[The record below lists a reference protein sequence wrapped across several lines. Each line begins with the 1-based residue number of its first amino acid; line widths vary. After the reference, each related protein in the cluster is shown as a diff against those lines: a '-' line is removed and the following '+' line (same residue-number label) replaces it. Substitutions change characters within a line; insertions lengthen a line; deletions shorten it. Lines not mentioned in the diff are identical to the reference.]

1 MLNNLDLDSFSL
13 DSPLTQGQPLN
24 VIANWKI
31 LEQHSNLDSLII
43 QWQLATDETLDTGL
57 SAAEVLSTFI
67 SDDPEAE
74 TRQLVT
80 DNTIVF
86 DKTTKLLAQSSLNT
100 IPSNTYINEQYNLR
114 IPTDLSPGKYR
125 LTLYGRDLSNTTH
138 ILTFS
143 DQLIITPRKRTFTSS
158 NMTHSVNAVFG
169 DKIRLAGYDTSHN
182 DSHLHLKLHWKA
194 LGQIDTDYT
203 YFVHLWDKDKL
214 VSQIDTMPDSYQYP
228 TSWWAPNEAY
238 SDTVE
243 IDISHLTSGQYN
255 LSAGVYDPSNNN
267 RLAISEGIN
276 SDTLNNTI
284 KLLPLVL
291 EE

>member
-1 MLNNLDLDSFSL
+1 MS
-13 DSPLTQGQPLN
+13 
-24 VIANWKI
+24 
-31 LEQHSNLDSLII
+31 
-43 QWQLATDETLDTGL
+43 TL
-57 SAAEVLSTFI
+57 I
-67 SDDPEAE
+67 SDDPETA
-74 TRQLVT
+74 TRQLAT
-80 DNTIVF
+80 NNTIVF
-86 DKTTKLLAQSSLNT
+86 DQTTKLLAQSFLNT
-100 IPSNTYINEQYNLR
+100 VPSNTYIREQYTLR

-182 DSHLHLKLHWKA
+182 DSHLHLTLHWKA

-203 YFVHLWDKDKL
+203 YFVHLWDNDKL
-214 VSQIDTMPDSYQYP
+214 VAQIDTMPDSYQYP
-228 TSWWAPNEAY
+228 TSWWAPDEAY

-255 LSAGVYDPSNNN
+255 LSAGVYNPATNN
-267 RLAISEGIN
+267 RLAISEGTN
-276 SDTLNNTI
+276 SDTFNNTI
-284 KLLPLVL
+284 ELFPLVL
-291 EE
+291 KSK